1 MFLTLINIDTIKTD
15 NENQMEQYFY
25 YVYDG
30 QNKTHLQCHI
40 NRKLKKKISLYTSM
54 VWSVIPM
61 KYSILKVTLQFFLYL
76 FNRKM
81 KKNILMVK

>member
-1 MFLTLINIDTIKTD
+1 MFLILINIDTIKTD

-40 NRKLKKKISLYTSM
+40 DRKLKKKFFFIYFYGMVGHSNEILYIKGNFTIFFIS
-54 VWSVIPM
+54 
-61 KYSILKVTLQFFLYL
+61 F
-76 FNRKM
+76 
-81 KKNILMVK
+81 